1 MLNISKLCKLILI
14 IGITLLVP
22 SIRYLTFTDEILAFA
37 LLFIALFDSIA
48 NWNWDKYKL
57 LWIIIAIV
65 TFYAWYSIEFLNYNT
80 TRYIL
85 TDWVIELKPYIP
97 FCVFF
102 AIGPQFTELEK
113 RYIQIACMINTA
125 IVFFALLGGYYVTAA
140 IISHPSYA
148 SQAAFISGIFYYYC
162 SRDNATGFVS
172 KRNTIISIIILCI
185 GLISLKAKYFGVFI
199 PSIYL
204 LTLYKPGAFRKFS
217 FKYAA
222 VTATIC
228 ATVLVATWSK
238 IQYYFL
244 TGNSDSFD
252 PTVVQSYARPVLYLT
267 GAQIL
272 AEHFPFG
279 TGLAS
284 FASAPSVMNYSN
296 VYFEYGIHNVHGI
309 SYRSE
314 VSFVMDSF
322 YPSIAQ
328 FGALGLILFICFWF
342 YIYKYLR
349 VIIRENDKL
358 YRTQFIA
365 GSMIIIFILVES
377 IAATT
382 FTHNSGMITMCLLGM
397 SCAFGRRALEQQ
409 MSEATAASL
418 SIQKI

>member
-22 SIRYLTFTDEILAFA
+22 SVRYLTFTDEILAFS
-37 LLFIALFDSIA
+37 LLFIALSDAIING
-48 NWNWDKYKL
+48 NWRKYKL
-57 LWIIIAIV
+57 LWLIIAIV
-65 TFYAWYSIEFLNYNT
+65 SFYAWYSIEFLNYNT

-102 AIGPQFTELEK
+102 VIGPQFNEPEK
-113 RYIQIACMINTA
+113 RYIRIMCIINA
-125 IVFFALLGGYYVTAA
+125 IIVLFALLGGYYVTAQ
-140 IISHPSYA
+140 IISHPTYA
-148 SQAAFISGIFYYYC
+148 AQTAFISGIFYYYC
-162 SRDNATGFVS
+162 SRDNKTGDVCRR
-172 KRNTIISIIILCI
+172 KIIIATTILCV
-185 GLISLKAKYFGVFI
+185 GLLSLKAKYFAVFI
-199 PSIYL
+199 PSIYM
-204 LTLYKPGAFRKFS
+204 LTLYKPGTFRKFS
-217 FKYAA
+217 VKHAII
-222 VTATIC
+222 VI
-228 ATVLVATWSK
+228 VLCVMVLAATWSK

-272 AEHFPFG
+272 ADHFPFG

-296 VYFEYGIHNVHGI
+296 VYFEYGLHNVHGI

-322 YPSIAQ
+322 YPSLAQ

-342 YIYKYLR
+342 YIYKYFK

-397 SCAFGRRALEQQ
+397 SCAFGRRVLEQQ
-409 MSEATAASL
+409 KSEATAASL
-418 SIQKI
+418 STRKI